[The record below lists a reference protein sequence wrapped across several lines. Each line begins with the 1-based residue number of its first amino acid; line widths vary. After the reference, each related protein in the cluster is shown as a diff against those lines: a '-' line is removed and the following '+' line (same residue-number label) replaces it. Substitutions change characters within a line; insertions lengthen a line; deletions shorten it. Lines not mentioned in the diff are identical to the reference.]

1 MANAKYEIVVV
12 GAGNAGLSAALQ
24 SVLAGRKTLLIEQ
37 HNLPGGCATSF
48 RRGRF
53 EIEPSL
59 HEICDLGPVEN
70 PGDVRTIMDQYGVKV
85 EWRRVDDCFRIIS
98 KYSDGA
104 PMDVTMPSGIEPFI
118 DKMEEYVP
126 GSRPQMTKLFDLFQE
141 VLDGSRVSRPYS
153 ISSGPKEALEGR
165 IAVTVRANP
174 GGFAADRILAGLKVG
189 DAVTASAPE
198 GHFYYEELRDA
209 KNVLAL
215 AGGSGITPF
224 LSMARAIRDGSENFA
239 LTILFG
245 SRTKESILFA
255 EELNAIAAACP
266 KVKVVHV
273 LSDEEAEGYEHGFI
287 TAELIRKYAPAE
299 EYSVFLCGPEAMYR
313 FVMPEVE
320 KLALPRRLVR
330 REMLGV
336 TKNVAAQPGYP
347 AGCAGKTFRG
357 TVKQGAEEYAIDVA
371 ADEPILVAL
380 ERAGIKA
387 PSRCRSGECG
397 WCRSKLVSGE
407 VYCPDENEGR
417 RHSDAVNGYIH
428 PCSAFALSDIVIE
441 VPGEFY

>member
-1 MANAKYEIVVV
+1 MALNVKVGLIGPFDMLKFKNMAKTREKAIQAAPANEIVADYAINRNAKALHPDYLPLVVEQIVDHESAYAKTIVFQKADG
-12 GAGNAGLSAALQ
+12 GALPYFRAGQ
-24 SVLAGRKTLLIEQ
+24 YI
-37 HNLPGGCATSF
+37 
-48 RRGRF
+48 
-53 EIEPSL
+53 SL
-59 HEICDLGPVEN
+59 KLDLEG
-70 PGDVRTIMDQYGVKV
+70 
-85 EWRRVDDCFRIIS
+85 S
-98 KYSDGA
+98 K
-104 PMDVTMPSGIEPFI
+104 
-118 DKMEEYVP
+118 
-126 GSRPQMTKLFDLFQE
+126 
-141 VLDGSRVSRPYS
+141 VSRPYS
-153 ISSGPKEALEGR
+153 ISSGPKEALEGC
-165 IAVTVRANP
+165 IAITVRANP
-174 GGFAADRILAGLKVG
+174 GGFAADCILSGLKVG

-198 GHFYYEELRDA
+198 GHFYYDELRDA

-224 LSMARAIRDGSENFA
+224 LSMARAIRDGSEDFS

-245 SRTKESILFA
+245 SRTRETVLFA
-255 EELNAIAAACP
+255 DEFNAITAACP

-287 TAELIRKYAPAE
+287 TAELIRKYAPE
-299 EYSVFLCGPEAMYR
+299 GEYSIFLCGPEAMYR
-313 FVMPEVE
+313 FVMPEVG
-320 KLALPRRLVR
+320 KLGLPRRLVR

-347 AGCAGKTFRG
+347 TECAGKTFRG
-357 TVKQGAEEYAIDVA
+357 TVRQGAAEYTIRVR

-407 VYCPDENEGR
+407 VYCPAENEGR
-417 RHSDAVNGYIH
+417 RHSDIVNGYIH
-428 PCSAFALSDIVIE
+428 PCSAFAVSDIVLE